1 MSDTMTV
8 HLAQRGVVVLPK
20 ALRERYRLEAGDE
33 LMLLDLDGVFILSPR
48 RSQVDALANQI
59 TQALVEKG
67 ETLESMLAA
76 LREER
81 TRYGE

>member
-33 LMLLDLDGVFILSPR
+33 LMLLDLDGVFILSLR